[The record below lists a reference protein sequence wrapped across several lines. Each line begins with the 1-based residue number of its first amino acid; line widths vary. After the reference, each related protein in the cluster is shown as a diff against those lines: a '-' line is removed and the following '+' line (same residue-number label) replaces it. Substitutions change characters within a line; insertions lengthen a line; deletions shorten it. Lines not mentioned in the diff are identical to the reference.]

1 MSKATKKTTKA
12 SGKATKKTSKSVEAQ
27 KEKIKEPVASQ
38 NEKISSALASRA
50 TGESEL
56 KEPID
61 DPASVAESE
70 PGQKIQD
77 LNAAPTQPIPQ
88 NANVEPS
95 GSQSERDAIL
105 ASLKEMSIDTSSLS
119 AEELNQLI
127 QEYKEMKSF
136 ESSESEEIEKAI
148 EEVKKDTEIEKSIEE
163 VRQES
168 EIDKLARELE
178 GELEPKKEELPNLED
193 EIDKQIE
200 AELDRKKKK
209 KEKEVMT
216 EEKFIEYL
224 KSRRSKIV
232 YFALWEL
239 AMKIDDHQSTKQGLY
254 ERLKD
259 VTSMDPIDPINEHK
273 FYFGLGYILRL
284 KLYESPVVVFK
295 AGKLKVNVN
304 VDNLKKMLEQIGEP
318 ISTRPVIPEEKKK
331 KMIEDFFSD
340 TFDDI

>member
-1 MSKATKKTTKA
+1 MSKATKKTAKA
-12 SGKATKKTSKSVEAQ
+12 SGKATKKTSKPAEIPSAEPELQKTIPNNKSEQEPSQ
-27 KEKIKEPVASQ
+27 KEIVEDASKNPVDEIQ
-38 NEKISSALASRA
+38 TLA
-50 TGESEL
+50 
-56 KEPID
+56 
-61 DPASVAESE
+61 VAETE
-70 PGQKIQD
+70 QKKQIQD
-77 LNAAPTQPIPQ
+77 QPAQPDAPAPKLD
-88 NANVEPS
+88 
-95 GSQSERDAIL
+95 SQSERDAIL
-105 ASLKEMSIDTSSLS
+105 ASLKEMSIDVSSLS

-127 QEYKEMKSF
+127 EEYKEMKSF

-148 EEVKKDTEIEKSIEE
+148 EEVK
-163 VRQES
+163 QES

-178 GELEPKKEELPNLED
+178 GDLEPKKEESPNIED
-193 EIDKQIE
+193 EIDKKIE
-200 AELDRKKKK
+200 QELERKKKK

-216 EEKFIEYL
+216 EDKFIEYL

-259 VTSMDPIDPINEHK
+259 VTSTDPIDPINEHK

-295 AGKLKVNVN
+295 AGKLKLNVN

-331 KMIEDFFSD
+331 KMIDDFFSD
-340 TFDDI
+340 AFNDI